1 MIEEQKRA
9 KAETVQNIF
18 LGMLGIALIIKI
30 FIPMFEYVMD
40 FAAVGLVSTLIYK
53 AVQEKHTGKTMF
65 YSLLLLL
72 IFTLIYTHRFQ

>member
-1 MIEEQKRA
+1 MIEEQK
-9 KAETVQNIF
+9 KEKTETVQNIF

-40 FAAVGLVSTLIYK
+40 FAAMGLVSTLIYK
-53 AVQEKHTGKTMF
+53 AILEKYTGKTVF